1 MRFQFTWSSYSTTLQ
16 NARPWSSRA
25 MPAFGRSCPTTS
37 RLPASSLEPWE
48 LTMTW
53 EAIDGNCMKLLDDC
67 GKWRRNFVAFPMYYA
82 DLNHS
87 YVTIYIN
94 LPEGIDGKLNN

>member
-1 MRFQFTWSSYSTTLQ
+1 
-16 NARPWSSRA
+16 
-25 MPAFGRSCPTTS
+25 
-37 RLPASSLEPWE
+37 
-48 LTMTW
+48 MTW